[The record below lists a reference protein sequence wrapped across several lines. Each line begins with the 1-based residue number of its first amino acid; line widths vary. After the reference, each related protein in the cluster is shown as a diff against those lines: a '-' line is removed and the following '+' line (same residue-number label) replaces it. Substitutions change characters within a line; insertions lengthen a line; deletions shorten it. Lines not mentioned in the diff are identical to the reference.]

1 MVPQPTF
8 VVRLY
13 RQAGREMTG
22 VVEDVRSGRRTP
34 FATAEELWR
43 ALSVRPPRRAR
54 KINLSQPE

>member
-34 FATAEELWR
+34 FANAEELWR
-43 ALSVRPPRRAR
+43 ALSMRPPRRAR
-54 KINLSQPE
+54 KIDLSQPK